1 MKNWFL
7 AVCLIW
13 ANLSF
18 AGSVPDFY
26 GPLKHVTVG
35 DTNIAYYRF
44 GEGKPLVMIT
54 GHGDTMTM
62 WHPDFLREMSKK
74 REVIIFDYPGIGES
88 TTTGNY
94 PNSMDQLSSLVQS
107 FVESQKLDKPDMLGF
122 SMGGSLLLYMTTK
135 YGDKYDHVMVIGA
148 KAGGKKTVVPEAKYF
163 NMLADPNTSPAVA
176 IKVLLFPADATK
188 QADAYLQ
195 ILSQMPAQKMNGDAL
210 KAQAAAVNAENQG
223 EGIWDQLPAIKNKVL
238 VISGT
243 NDVLAPVQNAVMIA
257 AAIPGSWLVQVKDAG
272 HGVLFQEPIFISKLV
287 ELFTS
292 N

>member
-1 MKNWFL
+1 MKNWFFTI
-7 AVCLIW
+7 CLILT
-13 ANLSF
+13 NLSF

-26 GPLKHVTVG
+26 GPLKYVTVG
-35 DTNIAYYRF
+35 DTKIAYYRF

-62 WHPDFLREMSKK
+62 WHPDFLKKMSENK
-74 REVIIFDYPGIGES
+74 EVIIFDYPGIGES

-94 PNSMDQLSSLVQS
+94 PETMDQLSNLVQS
-107 FVESQKLDKPDMLGF
+107 FVDSQKLDKPDMLGF

-135 YGDKYDHVMVIGA
+135 YGDKYNHVIVIGA

-163 NMLADPNTSPAVA
+163 NMLADPKTSPAVA
-176 IKVLLFPADATK
+176 IKVLLFPADATR

-195 ILSQMPAQKMNGDAL
+195 VLSQMPPQKMNGDAL
-210 KAQAAAVNAENQG
+210 KAQAAAVNGENQG
-223 EGIWDQLPAIKNKVL
+223 EGIWNQLPAIKNKVL

-257 AAIPGSWLVQVKDAG
+257 AAIPGSWLVQVRDAG
-272 HGVLFQEPIFISKLV
+272 HGVLFQEPVFISKLV
-287 ELFTS
+287 ELFT
-292 N
+292 NN